1 MSVFGGD
8 SWARDAQQRKRRL
21 DDLMLPAPASSSPS
35 TPESFRRLPNGKLA
49 CLVCPNRPVLDSPL
63 MLSMHNKGAR
73 HIAAESRLR
82 EKELSKKHEINK
94 RMALSSDASH
104 SNSGNAHSSSK
115 PTNMKEKPL
124 IEQTRRAILESQS
137 SRFHDFN
144 AKKVS
149 HDLKWTTN
157 TSSSDPHVAPSDVP
171 MEKLTGNTR
180 SIQCNSSKGESFA
193 GNQIQGKLPSDWQ
206 TEARKRQEQELQFTA
221 SGWKRDGHG
230 RWYRDENVEFDSDED
245 DPNICLC

>member
-8 SWARDAQQRKRRL
+8 NWARDAQQRKRRL

-94 RMALSSDASH
+94 RMALSSDA
-104 SNSGNAHSSSK
+104 NSGNAHSSSK

>member
-1 MSVFGGD
+1 MFLI
-8 SWARDAQQRKRRL
+8 RKLALILKYFFFFVLCLVRHCSC
-21 DDLMLPAPASSSPS
+21 ASSVIIAFLIP
-35 TPESFRRLPNGKLA
+35 TIWQ
-49 CLVCPNRPVLDSPL
+49 
-63 MLSMHNKGAR
+63 MHNKGAR

-94 RMALSSDASH
+94 RMALSSDA
-104 SNSGNAHSSSK
+104 NSGNAHSSSK

-171 MEKLTGNTR
+171 VEKYTGNTR
-180 SIQCNSSKGESFA
+180 SIQCNSSKVESFA

-230 RWYRDENVEFDSDED
+230 RWYRDENVSYIIFALSCEPIAIRQYHEYWFCCS
-245 DPNICLC
+245 NSLYFCGRILS

>member
-1 MSVFGGD
+1 
-8 SWARDAQQRKRRL
+8 
-21 DDLMLPAPASSSPS
+21 
-35 TPESFRRLPNGKLA
+35 
-49 CLVCPNRPVLDSPL
+49 
-63 MLSMHNKGAR
+63 MHNKGAR

-94 RMALSSDASH
+94 RMALSSDA
-104 SNSGNAHSSSK
+104 NSGNAHSSSK

-180 SIQCNSSKGESFA
+180 SIQCNSSKGEYFA
-193 GNQIQGKLPSDWQ
+193 GNQIQGKSIRLANRSPK
-206 TEARKRQEQELQFTA
+206 TPGARTSVHGFWLETRWP
-221 SGWKRDGHG
+221 WKMVQR
-230 RWYRDENVEFDSDED
+230 
-245 DPNICLC
+245 

>member
-21 DDLMLPAPASSSPS
+21 DDLLLPSTASSSPS
-35 TPESFRRLPNGKLA
+35 TPDSFRKLPNGKLA
-49 CLVCPNRPVLDSPL
+49 CLVCPHRPVLDTPL

-94 RMALSSDASH
+94 RLALSSDASH
-104 SNSGNAHSSSK
+104 SNSGNLRTGIR
-115 PTNMKEKPL
+115 PTNIKEKPL
-124 IEQTRRAILESQS
+124 IEETRRAILEAQS
-137 SRFHDFN
+137 SRFNDFKG
-144 AKKVS
+144 KKAS
-149 HDLKWTTN
+149 HDSKWTAN
-157 TSSSDPHVAPSDVP
+157 TSSFDSNVAPSDVP
-171 MEKLTGNTR
+171 MELSTGNAGSR
-180 SIQCNSSKGESFA
+180 EWNCKGETSA
-193 GNQIQGKLPSDWQ
+193 GNQTQDKLFSDRQ
-206 TEARKRQEQELQFTA
+206 TEVRKRQELELRFTA

-245 DPNICLC
+245 DPNICLS

>member
-8 SWARDAQQRKRRL
+8 NWARDAQQRKRRL

-94 RMALSSDASH
+94 RMALSSDA
-104 SNSGNAHSSSK
+104 NSGNAHSSSK

-180 SIQCNSSKGESFA
+180 SIQCNSSKGEYFA